1 MKRSNFSQNMSK
13 AIAFLFAATFAVS
26 FTACSDDFLAD
37 NNQAAVAN
45 PDGTAQLLEAYGLTY
60 QDFTTPTDVIIL
72 NADTTE
78 ISVSKSLADKLG
90 ITSFVNHPLGIW
102 HQIDQLPYARKATA
116 EDLVGDRYILTVER
130 ATVAELIGE
139 KQVMLNT
146 GLYVNNDIHEG
157 AKTRAAGIDMPD
169 YAAKYIDDN
178 QVIHPA
184 VIHLTDPLG
193 YDSYHD
199 TDEKH
204 AGTRSVSNNGC
215 YDYITPEQAGTRASA
230 HKRILS
236 FNQEIKVHK
245 KFACG
250 KESKDSVDF
259 DLKVPMDFELNYFV
273 TLNGGVKWKVCV
285 PVPYVKKFEAGLD
298 GKFAFSPEMT
308 LGFTKE
314 WELDENKFK
323 KTLVTFPSY
332 SFTFWVGCV
341 PVVIDC
347 QPNLYAKLEGKVT
360 GQACMG
366 FKYEYEN
373 NFKGGIRYESGKGW
387 STIKEFN
394 EVKNDFTLI
403 RPQVRVHAE
412 AGIGIYLGMDV
423 IIEGVAGPTV
433 SVGPK
438 LGVEADLTMS
448 PFEKEWN
455 EKLNFSA
462 SVGLSVNAE
471 AGAKLKVLGYELAE
485 YKATFQ
491 LAGPWILKKYPSD
504 GSEHKVGD
512 LDFSATDYTNY
523 NGLINGILRCKLAS
537 TYSKRSS
544 EIKRMLCEMYDIDN
558 KAAEKILQKYWMT
571 KMIKQYGYIPTE
583 SNLYESLIA
592 LLETYE
598 TELGYEYN
606 DFLVQQ
612 AGENGNTEYLAKKN
626 WEHIIELLSTN
637 SDVKRFLNDHKG
649 QDETVHQWFIK
660 DFNREPSETAED
672 LEWLTDHMVNFNKYI
687 GEYTGENHDEWNQG
701 EEGWDAVK
709 AKLKSIY
716 GDIYAE
722 NPKAFTGAFN
732 YAKQWF
738 ASYYDCQARV
748 STQPRYFD
756 DINAKFVEYLNSKK
770 GYNIEIRS

>member
-204 AGTRSVSNNGC
+204 AGTRSASNNGC

-285 PVPYVKKFEAGLD
+285 PVPYVK
-298 GKFAFSPEMT
+298 
-308 LGFTKE
+308 
-314 WELDENKFK
+314 
-323 KTLVTFPSY
+323 
-332 SFTFWVGCV
+332 
-341 PVVIDC
+341 
-347 QPNLYAKLEGKVT
+347 
-360 GQACMG
+360 
-366 FKYEYEN
+366 
-373 NFKGGIRYESGKGW
+373 NF
-387 STIKEFN
+387 
-394 EVKNDFTLI
+394 
-403 RPQVRVHAE
+403 RPAS
-412 AGIGIYLGMDV
+412 
-423 IIEGVAGPTV
+423 TV
-433 SVGPK
+433 S
-438 LGVEADLTMS
+438 S
-448 PFEKEWN
+448 P
-455 EKLNFSA
+455 S
-462 SVGLSVNAE
+462 
-471 AGAKLKVLGYELAE
+471 
-485 YKATFQ
+485 
-491 LAGPWILKKYPSD
+491 
-504 GSEHKVGD
+504 
-512 LDFSATDYTNY
+512 
-523 NGLINGILRCKLAS
+523 
-537 TYSKRSS
+537 
-544 EIKRMLCEMYDIDN
+544 
-558 KAAEKILQKYWMT
+558 
-571 KMIKQYGYIPTE
+571 
-583 SNLYESLIA
+583 
-592 LLETYE
+592 
-598 TELGYEYN
+598 
-606 DFLVQQ
+606 
-612 AGENGNTEYLAKKN
+612 
-626 WEHIIELLSTN
+626 
-637 SDVKRFLNDHKG
+637 
-649 QDETVHQWFIK
+649 HQ
-660 DFNREPSETAED
+660 R
-672 LEWLTDHMVNFNKYI
+672 
-687 GEYTGENHDEWNQG
+687 
-701 EEGWDAVK
+701 
-709 AKLKSIY
+709 
-716 GDIYAE
+716 
-722 NPKAFTGAFN
+722 
-732 YAKQWF
+732 
-738 ASYYDCQARV
+738 
-748 STQPRYFD
+748 
-756 DINAKFVEYLNSKK
+756 
-770 GYNIEIRS
+770 